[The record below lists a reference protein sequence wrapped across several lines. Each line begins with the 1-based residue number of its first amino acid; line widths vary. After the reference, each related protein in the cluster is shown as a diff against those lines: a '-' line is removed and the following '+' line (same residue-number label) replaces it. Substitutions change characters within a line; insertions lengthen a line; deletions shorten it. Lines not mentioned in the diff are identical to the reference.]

1 YERPA
6 TLFVATFV
14 GRANVVR
21 GPAAR
26 ALGVSDG
33 QVAVV
38 RPERLRFADSGLAA
52 LVKERRYTGA
62 AAFYEIETEHGA
74 RLDVLA
80 APDAARVG
88 DRVHVVAVR
97 VMTFSEERA

>member
-1 YERPA
+1 M
-6 TLFVATFV
+6 LF
-14 GRANVVR
+14 R
-21 GPAAR
+21 
-26 ALGVSDG
+26 S
-33 QVAVV
+33 
-38 RPERLRFADSGLAA
+38 LAA

-88 DRVHVVAVR
+88 DRVHVEAAR
-97 VMTFSEERA
+97 VMTFAEERE